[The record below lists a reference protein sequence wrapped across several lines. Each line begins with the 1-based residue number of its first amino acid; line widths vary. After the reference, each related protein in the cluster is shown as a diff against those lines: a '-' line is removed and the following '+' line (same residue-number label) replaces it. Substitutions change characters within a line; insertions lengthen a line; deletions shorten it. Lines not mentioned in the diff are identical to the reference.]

1 MTRSSFSIY
10 STWGLHDELGDT
22 VQLSEDLAFSALRAL
37 DRWADFGMKPD
48 FFHLDAFWYD
58 PALGYRHFHPQRWPR
73 GFEPFLEALRERHYI
88 PGLWFSTTGLTL
100 EPPAWAESR
109 CPDGHY
115 SLVDGPYADILASDL
130 HHAAETWGVRL
141 FKFDFA
147 NFTASRNSRRSA
159 EETRA
164 LAVERLTG
172 ILNGLRSAFPDIHV
186 ISHVGYARNQHH
198 QRQGWPHPVAVD
210 PALLE
215 GMDAVFSGDPQCM
228 DIPQTHLTRNLD
240 LYQDRAVWKLHQ
252 AGFPLHR
259 IEDHGVVMA
268 QTNTAC
274 FRGRAGLR
282 RSHIGQLAR
291 GGRRDLYYGD
301 PSLPTDADLAGMA
314 RFRALYYDAW
324 SRCLNTQLLGE
335 GEPGSVSWHGTLTG
349 GAARGLLT
357 LVNPGFNPVTVRL
370 PVTDLFHASL
380 IFHDGTETPALQTA
394 PDQLRVTL
402 GPEQMVLIGLGAY
415 AHEPLDA
422 PGDPEVPVF
431 KKISLLNASVRALP
445 TVGSEIFIASERR
458 KLLIIA
464 RAWDGKPEDPGHLLP
479 FAFGGQPTPEG
490 ATREAMT
497 HELLPIRARDA
508 EGNEVMPLSR
518 VPDVP
523 VWSGISW
530 VACVF
535 PAIPGGRVE
544 VRPVFDPPRRV
555 EVEAYAV
562 EEGSTET

>member
-1 MTRSSFSIY
+1 MHKAPFSIY

-22 VQLSEDLAFSALRAL
+22 VRLSEDLAFSALNAL
-37 DRWADFGMKPD
+37 DRWADHGLKPD
-48 FFHLDAFWYD
+48 VFHLDAFWYD
-58 PALGYRHFHPQRWPR
+58 PARGYRHFHPQYWPR
-73 GFEPFLEALRERHYI
+73 GFEPFLDALRKRNYI

-115 SLVDGPYADILASDL
+115 SLVDGPYADILEGDL
-130 HHAAETWGVRL
+130 HHAAEAWGVRL

-147 NFTASRNSRRSA
+147 NFTASRTPDRA
-159 EETRA
+159 PQETRA

-172 ILNGLRSAFPDIHV
+172 ILNGLRAAFPGIHV

-215 GMDAVFSGDPQCM
+215 GIDAVFSGDPQCM

-268 QTNTAC
+268 NTNTAC

-291 GGRRDLYYGD
+291 GARRDLYYGD
-301 PSLPTDADLAGMA
+301 PSLPTDADLESMA
-314 RFRALYYDAW
+314 RFRAQYFDAW
-324 SRCLNTQLLGE
+324 TRRLTTRLLGD
-335 GEPGSVSWHGTLTG
+335 GEPGTAPWHGTLTG

-357 LVNPGFNPVTVRL
+357 LVNPGFNPVTVDL
-370 PVTDLFHASL
+370 PLTDLFRAGL
-380 IFHDGTETPALQTA
+380 LFHDGAEAPALQTA
-394 PDQLRVTL
+394 PDRLRVTL

-415 AHEPLDA
+415 AGEA
-422 PGDPEVPVF
+422 PEAFADPEAPLYRT
-431 KKISLLNASVRALP
+431 ISPLNAAVRDFP
-445 TVGSEIFIASERR
+445 NFGKGISGFSETR
-458 KLLIIA
+458 KILVTA
-464 RAWDGKPEDPGHLLP
+464 RAWDGKPEEPGHVLP
-479 FAFGGQPTPEG
+479 FVFGEQPTPEG
-490 ATREAMT
+490 ATREARA
-497 HELLPIRARDA
+497 HALLPVRAFDA
-508 EGNEVMPLSR
+508 EGRAVMPLAR

-535 PAIPGGRVE
+535 PPIPGGRIE
-544 VRPVFDPPRRV
+544 VCPAFDPPRRV
-555 EVEAYAV
+555 EVEVYGV
-562 EEGSTET
+562 E

>member
-1 MTRSSFSIY
+1 MHKPPFSIY
-10 STWGLHDELGDT
+10 STWGLHDELGDS
-22 VQLSEDLAFSALRAL
+22 VQLSEELAVSALKAL
-37 DRWADFGMKPD
+37 DRWADHGLQPD
-48 FFHLDAFWYD
+48 YFHLDAFWYD
-58 PALGYRHFHPQRWPR
+58 PARGYRHFHPERWPR
-73 GFEPFLEALRERHYI
+73 GFEPFLDALRERDYL
-88 PGLWFSTTGLTL
+88 PGLWYSTTGLTL

-115 SLVDGPYADILASDL
+115 SLVDGPYAEILEGDL
-130 HHAAETWGVRL
+130 RYAAETWGVRL

-147 NFTASRNSRRSA
+147 NFTASLNPGRSP

-164 LAVERLTG
+164 LAVERLMG
-172 ILNGLRSAFPDIHV
+172 ILNGLRAAYPDIHV

-259 IEDHGVVMA
+259 VEDHGVVMA
-268 QTNTAC
+268 NSNTAC
-274 FRGRAGLR
+274 FRGRAGLL

-301 PSLPTDADLAGMA
+301 PSLPTDGDLVGMA
-314 RFRALYYDAW
+314 RARKLYYDAW
-324 SRCLNTQLLGE
+324 NRRLTTQLLGE
-335 GEPGSVSWHGTLTG
+335 GEPGTAPWHGTLTG
-349 GAARGLLT
+349 GAAGGLLT
-357 LVNPGFNPVTVRL
+357 LVNPGFDPVTVRL
-370 PVTDLFHASL
+370 PVTDLFKAGL
-380 IFHDGTETPALQTA
+380 LFHDGAQAPAVQCA
-394 PDQLRVTL
+394 PDLLRVTL

-415 AHEPLDA
+415 ADA
-422 PGDPEVPVF
+422 PSFAAKDPEAPAF
-431 KKISLLNASVRALP
+431 KTISLLNT
-445 TVGSEIFIASERR
+445 TVKAVPKFGKEISIASETR
-458 KLLIIA
+458 KILVIA
-464 RAWDGKPEDPGHLLP
+464 RAWDGKPEDPGHVLP
-479 FAFGGQPTPEG
+479 YLFAGQTTKAGEP
-490 ATREAMT
+490 REALA
-497 HELLPIRARDA
+497 HERLPIRAFDA
-508 EGNEVMPLSR
+508 EGVEVAPVSR

-535 PAIPGGRVE
+535 PPIPGGRIE
-544 VRPVFDPPRRV
+544 VCPAFDPPRRV
-555 EVEAYAV
+555 EVELYAV
-562 EEGSTET
+562 E